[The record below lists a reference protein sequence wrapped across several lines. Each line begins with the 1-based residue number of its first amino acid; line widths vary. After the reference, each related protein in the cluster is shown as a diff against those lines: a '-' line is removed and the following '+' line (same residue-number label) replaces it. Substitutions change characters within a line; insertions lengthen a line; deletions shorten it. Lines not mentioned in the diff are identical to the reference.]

1 MIFRFQ
7 KDTKDTYDEAQDNPW
22 AGLPYTIDLETGK
35 CKLILWSGSRVYSI
49 K

>member
-7 KDTKDTYDEAQDNPW
+7 KDTKEYDEAQDDPW

-35 CKLILWSGSRVYSI
+35 CKLIL
-49 K
+49 